1 VSHGGLFLVR
11 SNDTRK
17 GFTGNS
23 ELPCITFPGSGEKL
37 VIECQKAE
45 TILPP
50 KSSAGFFLFA
60 LLRVRMTFIRGWI
73 RGGAPEFFPRDI
85 LYLAMT
91 VVVSMLRAVNLG
103 GHNKIKMEALRA
115 LYESLK
121 FEDVATFIQS
131 GNVVFRTKEQDLGK
145 VCKKI
150 GDGIEKTFGFRPNV
164 ILRTAEEMR
173 GVIAR
178 NPFADR
184 KEVEPNRLLVW
195 FLTSEPDAEARK
207 KALAV
212 AAGVKE
218 ANPEE
223 LRMDGREIYI
233 YFPNG
238 MARPKLSMPAVE
250 RALKVSGT
258 GRNWNSVLK
267 LMEMCSGTKE

>member
-1 VSHGGLFLVR
+1 MDLRRCSGVFAEGIL
-11 SNDTRK
+11 
-17 GFTGNS
+17 GF
-23 ELPCITFPGSGEKL
+23 
-37 VIECQKAE
+37 V
-45 TILPP
+45 
-50 KSSAGFFLFA
+50 
-60 LLRVRMTFIRGWI
+60 
-73 RGGAPEFFPRDI
+73 
-85 LYLAMT
+85 MT
-91 VVVSMLRAVNLG
+91 VVISMLRAVNLG

-145 VCKKI
+145 VGKKI
-150 GDGIEKTFGFRPNV
+150 GDGIEKTFRFRPNV

-184 KEVEPNRLLVW
+184 KDVEPNRLLVW
-195 FLTSEPDAEARK
+195 FLASEPDAEARK

-267 LMEMCSGTKE
+267 LMEMCSGTEK